1 MKQAAQ
7 VVRTAIATFC
17 VLLLLSGCRS
27 ELFPREERV
36 DPGVVR
42 DVRSTVRVLA
52 ETKAEVTWDGLT
64 LVREVLII
72 DVGSPDSRQALSKA
86 SGLLQERGWSIID
99 QQLPKSVTM
108 ELSQRED
115 VQLSLYGVEFVKSV
129 GPMEPHDEKTLGR
142 EAGRKHCCSWS

>member
-1 MKQAAQ
+1 M
-7 VVRTAIATFC
+7 
-17 VLLLLSGCRS
+17 
-27 ELFPREERV
+27 
-36 DPGVVR
+36 
-42 DVRSTVRVLA
+42 LA